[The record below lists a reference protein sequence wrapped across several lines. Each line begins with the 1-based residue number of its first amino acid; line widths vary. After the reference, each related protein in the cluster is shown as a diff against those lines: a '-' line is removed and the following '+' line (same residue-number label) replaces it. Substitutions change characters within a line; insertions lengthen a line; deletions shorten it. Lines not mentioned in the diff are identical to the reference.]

1 MHEMIIKDYVNKLTE
16 EDIIKYGKKYN
27 IDISIDDSRILYV
40 YAKNYWR
47 EFYKEYPEDLINE
60 LKEKINPNTFNKLLE
75 YYKKVKK
82 NK

>member
-1 MHEMIIKDYVNKLTE
+1 MHEIIIRDYINKLTE
-16 EDIIKYGKKYN
+16 EDIIKYGKKYD

-60 LKEKINPNTFNKLLE
+60 LKEKINPTTFNKLLE
-75 YYKKVKK
+75 YYKRVKK